1 MKHANMS
8 LFLCL
13 ISHEKKSENE
23 EMKAQ
28 GTLHNKVQH
37 KAWKKDLFAVSEMS
51 YLTKHY
57 RSNLILNER
66 FLYEVYNFGHIKLE
80 QV

>member
-1 MKHANMS
+1 MKHANLS

-51 YLTKHY
+51 YLTKH
-57 RSNLILNER
+57 
-66 FLYEVYNFGHIKLE
+66 
-80 QV
+80 